1 MSGDFGAGVSDAEA
15 LTVPA
20 TPPGLGDHVLTGG
33 ACGFVSTCPVPR
45 PAGVRPAL
53 ANVFR
58 KKPESKPFR
67 FLRPH
72 DLCSNYSAVP
82 LARGGRHTQRV
93 NARAWLR
100 PAELRLRGRPAGV
113 RSGDQIPE
121 VGHPRRLL
129 PFSVTGCATVFN
141 PPVCQVPHLRN
152 GSMIPPNH
160 PHRCDPPTRWL

>member
-20 TPPGLGDHVLTGG
+20 TPPGLGDHVLTEG

-82 LARGGRHTQRV
+82 LARGSRHTQRV
-93 NARAWLR
+93 NTRAWCGPLSFACEDGQPACGPAIRSPRSVTRVTSCLSQSPAVR
-100 PAELRLRGRPAGV
+100 PYLTCLCV
-113 RSGDQIPE
+113 RSLTCE
-121 VGHPRRLL
+121 
-129 PFSVTGCATVFN
+129 TGA
-141 PPVCQVPHLRN
+141 
-152 GSMIPPNH
+152 
-160 PHRCDPPTRWL
+160 